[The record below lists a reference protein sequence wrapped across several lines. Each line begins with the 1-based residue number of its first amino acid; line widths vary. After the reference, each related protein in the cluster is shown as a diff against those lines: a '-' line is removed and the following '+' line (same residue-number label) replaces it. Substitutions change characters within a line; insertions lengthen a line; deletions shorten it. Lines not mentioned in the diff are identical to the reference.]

1 MTIEEKYKQLTSE
14 LSALADE
21 LLNSEPDFYLGMSD
35 ESESAERERVE
46 TEQNIGQQINSILNS
61 VED

>member
-14 LSALADE
+14 LSTLADE